1 MHCVLFIKE
10 FPLCWRSIWVNIYIL
25 YYSCLII
32 IISNKIPNK
41 IKIEMNAT
49 VATHMVALEQRVVNL
64 DFVMWHVQVN
74 QLRCVVVAVP
84 TQFI

>member
-1 MHCVLFIKE
+1 
-10 FPLCWRSIWVNIYIL
+10 
-25 YYSCLII
+25 
-32 IISNKIPNK
+32 
-41 IKIEMNAT
+41 MNAT